1 MAEHL
6 TMVGLRRALSA
17 QGRVSEKVADDFL
30 SALTASIQD
39 GLKAD
44 GSVTVNG
51 LGTFKLQEMP
61 ARESVDVSTGE
72 RITIEGYKKV
82 VFTQGTLRAKAAKHA
97 QEEPIDPI
105 KKLGEQAEEIKDILS
120 EIGSMSFEGSLA
132 ESGEHSLA
140 DSSHQATPPLPP
152 INGAET
158 GRQAGLSD
166 NNEES
171 AAVEE
176 PQPQPVVEQ
185 PAEQPAEEPKE
196 EKDEK
201 KPFNPWLTGL
211 ITIGVFAMVLV
222 IVFFI
227 LRHSIIQWA
236 ENMRSNLEQRAN
248 TPKQQT
254 VEPEKTADFAAE
266 AEAVASVESTE
277 QTDVTAAST
286 EAKEPS
292 YYNDAERKFTE
303 WQATEIVGQ
312 DSRLAWVAKK
322 HYGEKA
328 LWVFIYEANRDKL
341 NAPDYVLPGMELRIP
356 KLPAELRDVN
366 NPQTKALLERLSKE
380 YLGFTN

>member
-1 MAEHL
+1 M
-6 TMVGLRRALSA
+6 
-17 QGRVSEKVADDFL
+17 SEKVADDFL
-30 SALTASIQD
+30 TALTASIQD

-120 EIGSMSFEGSLA
+120 EISA
-132 ESGEHSLA
+132 
-140 DSSHQATPPLPP
+140 
-152 INGAET
+152 ING
-158 GRQAGLSD
+158 
-166 NNEES
+166 EEP
-171 AAVEE
+171 AAE
-176 PQPQPVVEQ
+176 PQPVVEPQPMVEQPMVEQ

-266 AEAVASVESTE
+266 AEAVASAESTE
-277 QTDVTAAST
+277 QTEVTAAST
-286 EAKEPS
+286 EPEEPS

-341 NAPDYVLPGMELRIP
+341 NAPDHVLPGMELRIP

-366 NPQTKALLERLSKE
+366 NPKTKALLERLSEE
-380 YLGFTN
+380 YLQ